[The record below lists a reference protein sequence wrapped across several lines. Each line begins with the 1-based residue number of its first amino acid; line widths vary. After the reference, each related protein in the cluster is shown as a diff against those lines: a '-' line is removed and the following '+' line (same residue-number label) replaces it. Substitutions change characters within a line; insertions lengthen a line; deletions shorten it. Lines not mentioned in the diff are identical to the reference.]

1 MKELDPFVF
10 LIVFIEM
17 LGPFLW
23 VLLAAILLVAIAF
36 VALLIRE
43 KRVYAS
49 RIVWSQLLGLL
60 GGGASL
66 IIMAK
71 VSSSGYT
78 DAAGPIDWLLILAV
92 FIAGMLAT
100 ALTLYTVMGWF
111 TKTPHSSNP
120 KPAP

>member
-23 VLLAAILLVAIAF
+23 VLLTAIVLVIIAF

-43 KRVYAS
+43 KRVYAG
-49 RIVWSQLLGLL
+49 RIVGSQLLGLV

-66 IIMAK
+66 IVMAK

-100 ALTLYTVMGWF
+100 ALTLYTIMGWF
-111 TKTPHSSNP
+111 AKTSRTNP
-120 KPAP
+120 KPAA

>member
-36 VALLIRE
+36 VALVIRE
-43 KRVYAS
+43 MRVYAS

-60 GGGASL
+60 GGGASI

-71 VSSSGYT
+71 VSSSRRS
-78 DAAGPIDWLLILAV
+78 DAAGSIDWLFILAV
-92 FIAGMLAT
+92 FIACMLAT
-100 ALTLYTVMGWF
+100 
-111 TKTPHSSNP
+111 
-120 KPAP
+120 

>member
-10 LIVFIEM
+10 LVVFMEM

-23 VLLAAILLVAIAF
+23 VLLAAILLVIMAF

-43 KRVYAS
+43 KRIHAS

-60 GGGASL
+60 GGAASL
-66 IIMAK
+66 VMMAN

-92 FIAGMLAT
+92 FGAGMLAT
-100 ALTLYTVMGWF
+100 ALTIYTLVGWF
-111 TKTPHSSNP
+111 TKPSRTNTTLES
-120 KPAP
+120 